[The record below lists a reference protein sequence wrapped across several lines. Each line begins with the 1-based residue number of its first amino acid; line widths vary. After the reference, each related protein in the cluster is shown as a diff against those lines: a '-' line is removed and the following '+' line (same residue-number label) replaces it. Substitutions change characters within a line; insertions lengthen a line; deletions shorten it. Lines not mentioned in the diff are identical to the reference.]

1 MVHIDNEDRFNAS
14 AWVEKLDDLLSSIRR
29 QGLKVGLLKTQ
40 TGVKLYVE
48 NTVCK
53 EDSKFKKDITT
64 SSFNEIVV
72 KDLDYEAVDTDTVC
86 LVGFLNSLAS
96 RTKSYGFVS
105 LSVANDAGV
114 LMGNGIPDEVRQGT
128 LFYDDKQAESYTE
141 ENKNTKWYPI
151 VEKFVDVDGNLSP
164 VFYNRDIL
172 QLGITDMPDKSKM
185 YFIIYAVTDY
195 DGYIIRDGQWTRWVR
210 NKREE

>member
-1 MVHIDNEDRFNAS
+1 MYYDVDKYDVEGWVKEIDT
-14 AWVEKLDDLLSSIRR
+14 LLSTIRR
-29 QGLKVGLLKTQ
+29 LGLRLGLLKTQ
-40 TGVKLYVE
+40 TGVKLFVE
-48 NTVCK
+48 NTVEEK
-53 EDSKFKKDITT
+53 REITT
-64 SSFNEIVV
+64 SDFNEIVV
-72 KDLDYEAVDTDTVC
+72 KDLDYEAIDTDTVC

-105 LSVANDAGV
+105 LSMANDAGV
-114 LMGNGIPDEVRQGT
+114 LLGNGIPDEVRQGT
-128 LFYDDKQAESYTE
+128 LFYDDTQAESYTE

-151 VEKFVDVDGNLSP
+151 VEKFVEVDGTLSP

-172 QLGITDMPDKSKM
+172 QLGITDMPNKSKM

-195 DGYIIRDGQWTRWVR
+195 DGYIIRDGQWTRWLR